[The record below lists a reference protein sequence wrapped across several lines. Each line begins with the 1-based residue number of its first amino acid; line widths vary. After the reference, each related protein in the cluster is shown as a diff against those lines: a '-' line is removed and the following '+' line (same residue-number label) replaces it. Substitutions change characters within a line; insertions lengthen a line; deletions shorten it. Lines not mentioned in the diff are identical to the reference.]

1 MSQIHGG
8 LQMIDFITAALFKME
23 YNGFFNAVISVMFI
37 IAVIYG
43 CVSLFNDTPQ
53 TNKKMKSYRR
63 PNNSRIESEE
73 HYNDYDPS
81 WDDAYFE
88 KTGIEPWFDDNSKR

>member
-1 MSQIHGG
+1 
-8 LQMIDFITAALFKME
+8 MIDFITTSLFLPMVI
-23 YNGFFNAVISVMFI
+23 NGFDIIVSIMFI
-37 IAVIYG
+37 IAVICG

-53 TNKKMKSYRR
+53 TNKKMKSYSRR
-63 PNNSRIESEE
+63 NNYSRINDEE

-88 KTGIEPWFDDNSKR
+88 KTGIDPWFDDNSKR

>member
-1 MSQIHGG
+1 
-8 LQMIDFITAALFKME
+8 MIDFITTSLFVPME
-23 YNGFFNAVISVMFI
+23 INGFDIIISIMFI

-43 CVSLFNDTPQ
+43 CISLFNDTPQ